1 MIQIENDS
9 IRFIFR
15 ESIAMDT
22 DTRSSGKLCL
32 YLVVI
37 QHHFVISR
45 HGFLRFVGEAGAITR
60 FRMIGCTRIEFQFTS
75 GRHHQ
80 NISQIRMSCTVEMR
94 VAETYD
100 GRVLILVAGTIFVNL
115 CLIST
120 IQIMRD
126 GIRIRT

>member
-1 MIQIENDS
+1 MIQVEDDS
-9 IRFIFR
+9 AFLILR
-15 ESIAMDT
+15 EGIAMDT

-45 HGFLRFVGEAGAITR
+45 HGFLRFVGETGAITV
-60 FRMIGCTRIEFQFTS
+60 FWLVGCTRIEFQFAG

-80 NISQIRMSCTVEMR
+80 NVSQIGMACASEMG
-94 VAETYD
+94 VAEAYD
-100 GRVLILVAGTIFVNL
+100 GRVLILVSGAIFVNL
-115 CLIST
+115 FLIST
-120 IQIMRD
+120 VQIMRN